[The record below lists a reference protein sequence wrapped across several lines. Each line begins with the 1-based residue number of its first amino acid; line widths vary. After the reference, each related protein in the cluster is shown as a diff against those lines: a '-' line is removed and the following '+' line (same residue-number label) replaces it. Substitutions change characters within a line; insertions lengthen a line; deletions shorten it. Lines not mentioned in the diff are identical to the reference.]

1 MNKEELEKEISVL
14 KERVEANKTMSE
26 NYVNNLAKLQKK
38 LEDINKPEL
47 TPMQFDLIQE
57 AIEEGVG
64 NFDFSDTD
72 KYDKEFGL
80 DYDGRVMLDNVELND
95 TYELIEGIVEKVHK
109 LFTEAECPE
118 ELDTTED
125 DNHPVEKL
133 QNYDRR

>member
-26 NYVNNLAKLQKK
+26 NYVNNLTKLQKK

-72 KYDKEFGL
+72 KYDKGFGL
-80 DYDGRVMLDNVELND
+80 EYDGRVMLDNIELND
-95 TYELIEGIVEKVHK
+95 TYELIEGIVERVHK

-118 ELDTTED
+118 DTPEKVKYDDELNKE
-125 DNHPVEKL
+125 
-133 QNYDRR
+133 

>member
-26 NYVNNLAKLQKK
+26 NYVNNLTKLQKK

-80 DYDGRVMLDNVELND
+80 DYDGRVMLDSLELND
-95 TYELIEGIVEKVHK
+95 TYELIEGIVERVHK

-118 ELDTTED
+118 DTPEKVKYDDELNKE
-125 DNHPVEKL
+125 
-133 QNYDRR
+133 

>member
-80 DYDGRVMLDNVELND
+80 DYDGRVMLDGLELND
-95 TYELIEGIVEKVHK
+95 TYELIEGIVERVHK
-109 LFTEAECPE
+109 LFTEAECP
-118 ELDTTED
+118 LD
-125 DNHPVEKL
+125 
-133 QNYDRR
+133 

>member
-80 DYDGRVMLDNVELND
+80 DYDGRVMLDGLELND
-95 TYELIEGIVEKVHK
+95 TYELIEGIVEEVHK
-109 LFTEAECPE
+109 LFTEMECPE
-118 ELDTTED
+118 ED

-133 QNYDRR
+133 QN

>member
-47 TPMQFDLIQE
+47 TPLQFDLIQE

-80 DYDGRVMLDNVELND
+80 DYDGRIMLDSVDLND
-95 TYELIEGIVEKVHK
+95 TYELIEGIVERVHK

-118 ELDTTED
+118 DTPEKVKYDDELNKE
-125 DNHPVEKL
+125 
-133 QNYDRR
+133 

>member
-26 NYVNNLAKLQKK
+26 NYVNNLTKLQKK

-64 NFDFSDTD
+64 NFDFSNTD

-80 DYDGRVMLDNVELND
+80 EYDGRVMLDNIELND
-95 TYELIEGIVEKVHK
+95 TYELIEGIVERVHK

-118 ELDTTED
+118 DTPEKVKYDDEL
-125 DNHPVEKL
+125 NK
-133 QNYDRR
+133 

>member
-1 MNKEELEKEISVL
+1 MTKEELEKEISVL
-14 KERVEANKTMSE
+14 EERVEANKTMSE
-26 NYVNNLAKLQKK
+26 SYVNNLAKLQKK

-80 DYDGRVMLDNVELND
+80 DYDGRVMLDSLELND
-95 TYELIEGIVEKVHK
+95 TYELIEGIVERVHK

-118 ELDTTED
+118 DTPEKVKYDDELNKE
-125 DNHPVEKL
+125 
-133 QNYDRR
+133 

>member
-80 DYDGRVMLDNVELND
+80 DYDGRVMLDGLELND
-95 TYELIEGIVEKVHK
+95 TYELIEGIVERVHK
-109 LFTEAECPE
+109 LFTEVECPE
-118 ELDTTED
+118 DTPEKVKYDDELNKE
-125 DNHPVEKL
+125 
-133 QNYDRR
+133 

>member
-26 NYVNNLAKLQKK
+26 NYVNNLTKLQKK

-64 NFDFSDTD
+64 NFDFSNTD

-80 DYDGRVMLDNVELND
+80 EYDGRVMLDNIELND
-95 TYELIEGIVEKVHK
+95 TYELIEGIVERVHK

-118 ELDTTED
+118 D
-125 DNHPVEKL
+125 DQVNTQTVAEKII
-133 QNYDRR
+133 